1 VRFNAFEAPG
11 AVDVAGERE
20 HRGKEGVESA
30 ELLVRTS
37 APSSNL
43 LKRARPTSATDAVKS
58 DASGDAD
65 ESFWT

>member
-30 ELLVRTS
+30 ELRAGTNLS
-37 APSSNL
+37 AIF
-43 LKRARPTSATDAVKS
+43 KS
-58 DASGDAD
+58 PQTGEANIGN
-65 ESFWT
+65 